1 MNDHFALV
9 KCLRCFREARVL
21 KFYQALQFTIAATGA
36 GCSSGIGI
44 ETARALHETGA
55 HLFLT
60 ARDAAKIESVKADI
74 LKAGGSGK
82 IDVLHLDLSSLESV
96 RQCAD
101 AFLAKSKQLNALVLN
116 AGT

>member
-1 MNDHFALV
+1 MSTELD
-9 KCLRCFREARVL
+9 
-21 KFYQALQFTIAATGA
+21 A

-60 ARDAAKIESVKADI
+60 ARAAAKLEAVKADI
-74 LKAGGSGK
+74 LKAGGPGK
-82 IDVLHLDLSSLESV
+82 IDLLNLDLSSLSSV
-96 RQCAD
+96 RHCAE

-116 AGT
+116 AGREVLPVQMSK